1 MDSKG
6 SFDRLS
12 NLSVIVIALCASP
25 LLFLFTYLGDP
36 GRGRAAAICA
46 GLILMC
52 AKMFWSLR
60 RNLLFW
66 VALTIVIGYHVPLIM
81 LISWGNRDYPGV
93 VLLPLAL
100 PDFAIVFG
108 AFKLAEI
115 AARTVE
121 LDDGSS

>member
-115 AARTVE
+115 AARTGE